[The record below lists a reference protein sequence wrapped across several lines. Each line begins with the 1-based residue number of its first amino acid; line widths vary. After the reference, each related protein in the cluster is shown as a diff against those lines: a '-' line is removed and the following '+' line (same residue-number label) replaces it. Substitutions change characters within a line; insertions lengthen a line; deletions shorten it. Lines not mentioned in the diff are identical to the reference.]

1 MTPPSLPPTPSPHL
15 HPPHHCCNCNCK
27 SCCPEWQVVRLRC
40 HLVSGRCGGGRWR
53 WRVEEAPL
61 SLPRPRSPSNST
73 SLLMWHCCRHTGR
86 RSMHT
91 HPCTP
96 LPPTLPAHRSHTY
109 TPWYPFSRL
118 AATRN
123 TSSGMCA
130 WSWEGAWGC
139 STGRMGCT
147 QRLHVAGGGCVHRD
161 RQAGYAP
168 AALLQLRKAM
178 TKECE
183 GAQGIGKR
191 SNPGVWVGGLGDQG
205 PARQQGNGRLQ
216 AAPTHNQALSH
227 HIKRGWEGAWSHRQ
241 TEQG

>member
-1 MTPPSLPPTPSPHL
+1 
-15 HPPHHCCNCNCK
+15 
-27 SCCPEWQVVRLRC
+27 
-40 HLVSGRCGGGRWR
+40 
-53 WRVEEAPL
+53 
-61 SLPRPRSPSNST
+61 
-73 SLLMWHCCRHTGR
+73 MWHCCRHTGR

-118 AATRN
+118 AATWN